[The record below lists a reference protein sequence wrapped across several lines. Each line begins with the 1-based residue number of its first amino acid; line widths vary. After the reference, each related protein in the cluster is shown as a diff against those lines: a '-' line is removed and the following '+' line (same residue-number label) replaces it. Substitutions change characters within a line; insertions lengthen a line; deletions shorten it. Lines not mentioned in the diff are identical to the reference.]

1 MLWKK
6 PANLKYTDLC
16 IFIDENVPK
25 IINPGE
31 NPELENTIYNYL
43 WLLVKALAIKKCMF
57 TDFQDYDM
65 YAFYAANRLFFA
77 LRKNQLN
84 QGKTIKGKLIRPI
97 KSCLNYT
104 KALLYPMKIEY
115 QRESFRE
122 VIEEEFVSKKFD
134 AFAYKERLKNE
145 ARDVHGVTTQFKEH
159 VRDMI
164 IANGQLLDNIL
175 QKSPFNSSTPE
186 YQNLKLSILLTS
198 IQILKTKK
206 KLDAVPQSVILW
218 HLPKSMSSYTKVL
231 LKEFFT
237 ALKLEIIDCY
247 KMADISE
254 QDLEHIL
261 YSAQEANYN
270 EESMCNNRWWKWHG
284 ICSREMYG

>member
-16 IFIDENVPK
+16 IYIDENVPK

-31 NPELENTIYNYL
+31 NPEIENTIYNYL

-134 AFAYKERLKNE
+134 AFAYKEQLKNNARE
-145 ARDVHGVTTQFKEH
+145 ASGVTLQFRDH
-159 VRDMI
+159 VRD
-164 IANGQLLDNIL
+164 ALTSNSRLLDDVL
-175 QKSPFNSSTPE
+175 QKSPFNKSTSE
-186 YQNLKLSILLTS
+186 YQNLKISILLTS
-198 IQILKTKK
+198 IQVLKSKK
-206 KLDAVPQSVILW
+206 KLDAAPQSVILW

-231 LKEFFT
+231 LKEFFM
-237 ALKLEIIDCY
+237 ALKLEIMDCY
-247 KMADISE
+247 KASDLNE
-254 QDLEHIL
+254 YDLENIL
-261 YSAQEANYN
+261 SSATEATYN
-270 EESMCNNRWWKWHG
+270 EE
-284 ICSREMYG
+284 

>member
-6 PANLKYTDLC
+6 PTNMKYTDLC
-16 IFIDENVPK
+16 IYIDENVPK

-31 NPELENTIYNYL
+31 YPEIENTIYNYL

-115 QRESFRE
+115 QRESFKE
-122 VIEEEFVSKKFD
+122 IIEEEFVSKKFD
-134 AFAYKERLKNE
+134 AFAYKEQLKNS
-145 ARDVHGVTTQFKEH
+145 ARDYSGVPKQFKENI
-159 VRDMI
+159 VEVFSQ
-164 IANGQLLDNIL
+164 NSLLLDEIL
-175 QKSPFNSSTPE
+175 QKSPFNRTTPE
-186 YQNLKLSILLTS
+186 YKNLKISILLTS
-198 IQILKTKK
+198 LQILKNKK
-206 KLDAVPQSVILW
+206 KLDATPQSVILW
-218 HLPKSMSSYTKVL
+218 HLPKSMSNYTKVL
-231 LKEFFT
+231 LKEFFI
-237 ALKLEIIDCY
+237 ALKLEIMDCY
-247 KMADISE
+247 RSANLSDF
-254 QDLEHIL
+254 DLENIL
-261 YSAQEANYN
+261 SSASEATFN
-270 EESMCNNRWWKWHG
+270 EEQ
-284 ICSREMYG
+284 Y

>member
-6 PANLKYTDLC
+6 PTNMKYTDMC

-43 WLLVKALAIKKCMF
+43 WLLVKALAIKKRMF

-77 LRKNQLN
+77 LRKNLIN
-84 QGKTIKGKLIRPI
+84 QGKTVKGKLIKPI

-115 QRESFRE
+115 QRESFKE
-122 VIEEEFVSKKFD
+122 IIEEEFVSKKFD
-134 AFAYKERLKNE
+134 AFSYKEQLKNN
-145 ARDVHGVTTQFKEH
+145 AREHSGVNHQFKQH
-159 VRDMI
+159 VEEI
-164 IANGQLLDNIL
+164 LTQNGNILDDVL

-186 YQNLKLSILLTS
+186 YQNLKISILLTS
-198 IQILKTKK
+198 IQVLKNKK
-206 KLDAVPQSVILW
+206 RLDASPQRVVLW
-218 HLPKSMSSYTKVL
+218 HLPKSMSNYTKIL
-231 LKEFFT
+231 LKEFFM
-237 ALKLEIIDCY
+237 ALKLEIMDCF
-247 KMADISE
+247 KSSDLSDTDIE
-254 QDLEHIL
+254 NIL
-261 YSAQEANYN
+261 YSASEATYN
-270 EESMCNNRWWKWHG
+270 EEQ
-284 ICSREMYG
+284 Y

>member
-6 PANLKYTDLC
+6 PSGMKYTEMC

-25 IINPGE
+25 IVNPGE

-57 TDFQDYDM
+57 SDFKDYDM

-115 QRESFRE
+115 QRESFKE
-122 VIEEEFVSKKFD
+122 IIEEEFVSKKFD
-134 AFAYKERLKNE
+134 AFTYKEQLKNN
-145 ARDVHGVTTQFKEH
+145 ARGYSGVTYQFKEYL
-159 VRDMI
+159 RE
-164 IANGQLLDNIL
+164 ALSQNGTLLEQVL
-175 QKSPFNSSTPE
+175 QKSPFNKTTTE
-186 YQNLKLSILLTS
+186 YQNIKISILLTS

-206 KLDAVPQSVILW
+206 KLDEAPQSIILW
-218 HLPKSMSSYTKVL
+218 HLPKSMTGYTKVL

-237 ALKLEIIDCY
+237 ALKLEIMDCY
-247 KMADISE
+247 KDS
-254 QDLEHIL
+254 DLSDTELENIL
-261 YSAQEANYN
+261 SSTKEVSYN
-270 EESMCNNRWWKWHG
+270 EE
-284 ICSREMYG
+284 

>member
-6 PANLKYTDLC
+6 PADMKYTEMC
-16 IFIDENVPK
+16 IFIDKYVPE
-25 IINPGE
+25 IVVPGK

-115 QRESFRE
+115 QRESFKE

-134 AFAYKERLKNE
+134 AFAYKEQLKNK
-145 ARDVHGVTTQFKEH
+145 ARDNSGVNDLFKKYLQEAFAKNST
-159 VRDMI
+159 I
-164 IANGQLLDNIL
+164 LDNIL
-175 QKSPFNSSTPE
+175 QKSPFNNETPE
-186 YQNLKLSILLTS
+186 YQNLKISILLNS
-198 IQILKTKK
+198 IQILKNKK
-206 KLDAVPQSVILW
+206 KLDVANQSIILW
-218 HLPKSMSSYTKVL
+218 HLPKSMSNYTRIL
-231 LKEFFT
+231 LKEFFM
-237 ALKLEIIDCY
+237 AIKLEIMDCY
-247 KMADISE
+247 HQADLNND
-254 QDLEHIL
+254 DLENIID
-261 YSAQEANYN
+261 SVQEAIYN
-270 EESMCNNRWWKWHG
+270 EEQ
-284 ICSREMYG
+284 Y

>member
-16 IFIDENVPK
+16 IYIDENVPK

-31 NPELENTIYNYL
+31 NPEIENTIYNYL

-65 YAFYAANRLFFA
+65 YAFYSANRLFFA

-134 AFAYKERLKNE
+134 AFAYQEQLKNAARE
-145 ARDVHGVTTQFKEH
+145 ASGVTSQFRDH
-159 VRDMI
+159 VRDSI
-164 IANGQLLDNIL
+164 KDHGKLLDEIL

-186 YQNLKLSILLTS
+186 YQNLKISILLTS
-198 IQILKTKK
+198 IQILKNKK

-218 HLPKSMSSYTKVL
+218 HLPKSMSNYTKVL
-231 LKEFFT
+231 LKEFFM
-237 ALKLEIIDCY
+237 ALKLDIMDCY
-247 KMADISE
+247 RMADIDE
-254 QDLEHIL
+254 QDLEHII

-270 EESMCNNRWWKWHG
+270 EDQ
-284 ICSREMYG
+284 Y

>member
-6 PANLKYTDLC
+6 PSNLRYTEIC
-16 IFIDENVPK
+16 MFIDENVPK
-25 IINPGE
+25 IVNPGE
-31 NPELENTIYNYL
+31 NPELENLIYNYL

-57 TDFQDYDM
+57 NDFQDYDM

-115 QRESFRE
+115 QRESFKE

-134 AFAYKERLKNE
+134 SFAYKEQLKGT
-145 ARDVHGVTTQFKEH
+145 ARSASGVSRQF
-159 VRDMI
+159 RDYLRESL
-164 IANGQLLDNIL
+164 AKNGYILDKVL
-175 QKSPFNSSTPE
+175 QKSPFKPGSLE
-186 YQNLKLSILLTS
+186 YQNLKISILLNS
-198 IQILKTKK
+198 IQTLKNNK
-206 KLDAVPQSVILW
+206 KLDVANQSLILW
-218 HLPKSMSSYTKVL
+218 HLPKSMANYTKIL

-237 ALKLEIIDCY
+237 ALKIEIMDCY
-247 KMADISE
+247 KESDLSDF
-254 QDLEHIL
+254 DLENIL
-261 YSAQEANYN
+261 ASAPEVNYG
-270 EESMCNNRWWKWHG
+270 EE
-284 ICSREMYG
+284 

>member
-1 MLWKK
+1 MLFKK
-6 PANLKYTDLC
+6 PNDMKYTDMC
-16 IFIDENVPK
+16 VFIDQNVPK

-57 TDFQDYDM
+57 KNFQDYDM
-65 YAFYAANRLFFA
+65 YSYYAANRLFLA

-115 QRESFRE
+115 QRESFKE
-122 VIEEEFVSKKFD
+122 IIEEEFVSTKFD
-134 AFAYKERLKNE
+134 ALAFKERLKDN
-145 ARDVHGVTTQFKEH
+145 ARASTGVNHHFGEY
-159 VRDMI
+159 VRDALKKSNYI
-164 IANGQLLDNIL
+164 LDKVL

-186 YQNLKLSILLTS
+186 YQNLKISILLTS
-198 IQILKTKK
+198 IQVLKTKK
-206 KLDAVPQSVILW
+206 KLVASPQSIILW
-218 HLPKSMSSYTKVL
+218 HLPKSMSNYTRVL
-231 LKEFFT
+231 LKEFFM

-247 KMADISE
+247 KEADLSDG
-254 QDLEHIL
+254 DLEKIISTAAEDWH
-261 YSAQEANYN
+261 AEQE
-270 EESMCNNRWWKWHG
+270 
-284 ICSREMYG
+284 